1 MTHTI
6 KFSEPWDKLKNIDG
20 FTTIR
25 SSNPE
30 KASYYKGAVGRVFE
44 ISLNGTIVGR
54 AILKSAIETYGAAIP
69 DSVLNNDVKINGKI
83 NYAWHSKIRRMKK
96 VLILN
101 FERKYS
107 EERKL
112 FEVEK

>member
-1 MTHTI
+1 MSHTI

-30 KASYYKGAVGRVFE
+30 KAAYYKGSVGRVFY
-44 ISLNGTIVGR
+44 ISVHGAIVGR
-54 AILKSAIETYGAAIP
+54 AILQSTIETYGAAIP

-83 NYAWHSKIRRMKK
+83 NYGWYAKIRSMKQ
-96 VLILN
+96 VLLLN

-107 EERKL
+107 G
-112 FEVEK
+112 EKQ